1 MSAAAVAGPVTG
13 GVSNLT
19 ASLPLVAC
27 LVPAGGAL
35 VAGLLNKRE
44 KLRNAATVL
53 TTLATF
59 LVLLMMYNP
68 VVKGVSI
75 KGHTYLG
82 IERVYGFLNLGF
94 KVDPTALL
102 IALTTSFLWLLSSIY
117 AVSYMSHEHARTRY
131 ATFVLLT
138 LSADLGVLLSRD
150 FLSLF
155 IFFEMLGLF
164 SVMLV
169 IHEENEAAFSA
180 GKLYLW
186 FGIIFGLALLV
197 GILLLFSYT
206 GQLNIMPMAELIQK
220 TVPTNMRYII
230 AACMVAGFGAKA
242 GVFFL
247 HVWLP
252 EAHPVAPTPASMLL
266 SGVMIKAG
274 AYGIIRSIN
283 TLYTE
288 AHPVFAEAA
297 ATHSAAAG
305 HVAEWTTKTTLGYAL
320 LWLGIITMFFGVVN
334 ALLTA
339 NCKRMLAY
347 HSVSQM
353 GYIVFGFGCA
363 AYLGADGAMGFAG
376 GIYHIVNHALFKA
389 LLFMSIGAVYFRT
402 HELDMYKLGGLWRNM
417 PIVAIACL
425 IAVFGIAGVPFFN
438 GFASKTLLHHAIFE
452 AFDHSA
458 AFSAVG
464 KKDILLLVA
473 EIIFMLTA
481 FGTFCSNFK
490 MWLFVFIWKRPEKYK
505 DVEREPIYMTIALVT
520 LASVIIF
527 IGMKPNWMIE
537 SFIGPALA
545 YFGYNPASHP
555 YHILF
560 NTHAAAGEIKSII
573 PLWFDPV
580 TKAVF
585 SNADALHNILGS
597 AMAVMGGGMYFV
609 LGYRIGLFHI
619 HPPEW
624 ISVRYWYLKI
634 SAAFLFF
641 NKFVA
646 ESKNSVKSNIET
658 GLVESGAL
666 TLPKRSLSA
675 FDRIRL
681 KAGSFLL
688 EAVLAKMPKTLSA
701 FDRIRLKAGSFLLEA
716 VLAKMPKTLSA
727 FDRIRLKAGSFLLEA
742 GLVNVPR
749 NVDSLNNRI
758 RRRINTYLFKGKHER
773 RREISVRVAT
783 LLEEQKIRGE
793 IIRDIAEAVSNL
805 NRGLDDLSQRE
816 LHALR
821 KVLIQIE
828 EPLIRE
834 EHLSRADLSAL
845 RYMGAAVESN
855 PNLLSKEDVYWLNRL
870 LTSAEKTLERD
881 QKIIKDKLNRLQDTI
896 VKLEEI
902 SKMYGG
908 EGMLGTGE
916 GPATLEEL
924 RAQFTI
930 FGEMGMESMA
940 KAEDFV
946 ESDRIEQLFQR
957 ALFEAGKAQLTYKIL
972 TYGVY
977 QEMNWIRRMIL
988 AGLTFLSEK
997 RFAGAEQALYAAID
1011 VEETRDSIRSYTR
1024 DIGTNILIMIS
1035 LLLVIA
1041 GSLLYVRA
1049 F

>member
-1 MSAAAVAGPVTG
+1 MSAAAIAGPVTG
-13 GVSNLT
+13 GVNNLYS
-19 ASLPLVAC
+19 SLPLVAC
-27 LVPAGGAL
+27 MVPAGGAL

-53 TTLATF
+53 TTAATF
-59 LVLLMMYNP
+59 FILLMMIGP
-68 VVKGVSI
+68 VI
-75 KGHTYLG
+75 KGISFDGGHTTYLG
-82 IERVYGFLNLGF
+82 IERAYGFLNLGF

-131 ATFVLLT
+131 AIFVLLT
-138 LSADLGVLLSRD
+138 LSADLGVLLARD
-150 FLSLF
+150 FLTLF

-206 GQLNIMPMAELIQK
+206 GQLNIMPMAELIEK
-220 TVPTNMRYII
+220 SIPTSMRYII

-242 GVFFL
+242 GVFSL

-283 TLYTE
+283 TLYAE

-297 ATHSAAAG
+297 AAHSAAAG
-305 HVAEWTTKTTLGYAL
+305 HVAAWTTKTTFGYAL

-334 ALLTA
+334 ALLSA

-353 GYIVFGFGCA
+353 GYIIFGFGCA

-376 GIYHIVNHALFKA
+376 GLYHIVNHALFKA
-389 LLFMSIGAVYFRT
+389 LLFMSVGAVYFRT

-452 AFDHSA
+452 AYDHSA
-458 AFSAVG
+458 AFSLTG
-464 KKDILLLVA
+464 QKDIYLLLA
-473 EIIFMLTA
+473 EVIFMLTA

-505 DVEREPIYMTIALVT
+505 DVEREPIYMTIAMIA

-537 SFIGPALA
+537 NFIGPALA
-545 YFGYNPASHP
+545 YYGYNPASHP

-597 AMAVMGGGMYFV
+597 AMALMGGGMYFI

-624 ISVRYWYLKI
+624 ISVRYWYLKL
-634 SAAFLFF
+634 SAAFLALM
-641 NKFVA
+641 KFIAV
-646 ESKNSVKSNIET
+646 SKDTVMGGLKAALLGS
-658 GLVESGAL
+658 GLVG
-666 TLPKRSLSA
+666 LPNK
-675 FDRIRL
+675 
-681 KAGSFLL
+681 
-688 EAVLAKMPKTLSA
+688 
-701 FDRIRLKAGSFLLEA
+701 
-716 VLAKMPKTLSA
+716 
-727 FDRIRLKAGSFLLEA
+727 
-742 GLVNVPR
+742 
-749 NVDSLNNRI
+749 VDSSSNRI
-758 RRRINTYLFKGKHER
+758 RRRINSYLFKGKHER

-783 LLEEQKIRGE
+783 LFEEQHVRGE
-793 IIRDIAEAVSNL
+793 IIKNIAEGVSNL
-805 NRGLDDLSQRE
+805 NRGLDNLSQRE
-816 LHALR
+816 LHGLR
-821 KVLIQIE
+821 EILTQIE

-834 EHLSRADLSAL
+834 EHLSKADLSAL

-855 PNLLSKEDVYWLNRL
+855 PKLLGKEDVYWLGRL
-870 LTSAEKTLERD
+870 MANAEKTLEKD
-881 QKIIKDKLNRLQDTI
+881 QKTTKDKLNRLQDTI
-896 VKLEEI
+896 IKLEEI
-902 SKMYGG
+902 SKMHGG
-908 EGMLGTGE
+908 EGFFGAGD
-916 GPATLEEL
+916 GPASLDEL

-930 FGEMGMESMA
+930 FGEVGMESMT
-940 KAEDFV
+940 KVEDFV
-946 ESDRIEQLFQR
+946 ESDRIEQIFQR

-988 AGLTFLSEK
+988 AGLTVLSEK
-997 RFAGAEQALYAAID
+997 KFAGAEQALFAAID

-1024 DIGTNILIMIS
+1024 DIGTNILIMITV
-1035 LLLVIA
+1035 LLVIA
-1041 GSLLYVRA
+1041 GSLLLVRGG